1 MSDSTIQAVQLDDGT
16 TIYIEVRQSVDFATE
31 SESPTK
37 VESRELSREDLGG
50 DAKGLKEIKDAVLRI
65 VPKPPSIAQTI
76 LSYTGVAL
84 NALKEVS
91 ETNVAKVN
99 KVTLEFGIKVGGKMG
114 IPFVTEGTAE
124 SNLKVTVE
132 CSFPEKKP
140 VD

>member
-1 MSDSTIQAVQLDDGT
+1 MSESTIQAVQLDDGT
-16 TIYIEVRQSVDFATE
+16 TIYIEVRQPVNFAIE
-31 SESPTK
+31 PEVAPK
-37 VESRELSREDLGG
+37 VESRELSREDFGG

-114 IPFVTEGTAE
+114 VPFVTEGTAE

-140 VD
+140 AD